1 MVGVKSRREDLRPI
15 VTKSIKKKITEDE
28 VEDER
33 VGEGNEQPLSPA
45 SRLFHE
51 PHFNC
56 YILAIMGCTK
66 RVDPDIVK
74 AGLETTLLRHPTF
87 SSIQVV
93 SDGKTGEMSWIRV
106 KVDLEKHV
114 IVPEIEQGMD
124 SHEQFVE
131 HYISNLSRTTIDTSR
146 PLWDLHILNVKTSE
160 AESVSIFR
168 IHHSLGDGT
177 SLMSLLL
184 ACTRRTDDP
193 EALPTVPT
201 QKKRVVQTRTGGFSR
216 PFLALW
222 ELFLLIW
229 NTMVDVLMFI
239 ATLMFLKDTE
249 TPLKGP
255 PGVEFTPKRFVHRT
269 VSLDDIKFIKNSLN
283 MTINDVA
290 LGITQAGLSRYLN
303 RRYCEEK
310 LDKGATEKKNNLP
323 KKIRLRAALLVNIR
337 PSPGIQALADMM
349 EKDKTDAKWGN
360 CYGYVLLPFRIALR
374 NDPLD
379 YVREAKATIDRK
391 KHSYEAIYSYSGSD
405 LTVKLFGF
413 KVASALCYKVM
424 SRTTMSFTNLV
435 GPVEEICFYGHPL
448 AFLAPSVYGHPH
460 ALTINY
466 QSYMNKM
473 TFVLA
478 IDPDVIPDP
487 QQLCSDLEESLKL
500 IKNTIISKA
509 MRT

>member
-337 PSPGIQALADMM
+337 PSPGIQ
-349 EKDKTDAKWGN
+349 
-360 CYGYVLLPFRIALR
+360 
-374 NDPLD
+374 
-379 YVREAKATIDRK
+379 
-391 KHSYEAIYSYSGSD
+391 
-405 LTVKLFGF
+405 
-413 KVASALCYKVM
+413 VASALCYKVM